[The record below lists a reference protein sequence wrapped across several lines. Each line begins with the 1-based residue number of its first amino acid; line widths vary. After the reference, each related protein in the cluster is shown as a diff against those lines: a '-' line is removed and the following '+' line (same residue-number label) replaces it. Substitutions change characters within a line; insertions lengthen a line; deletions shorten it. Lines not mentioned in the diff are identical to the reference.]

1 MPARSIPPRIPLR
14 PALWAAVGSMILLS
28 RSLSAAE
35 APTTARSAADNVL
48 MRFGPAAV
56 ATLAGVEGTRGTPQP
71 PRWTFMAADAVSKT
85 GLKQFVANAN
95 GAADRGALE
104 NGYPEAIPAGFF
116 NWTQVRVDSDAA
128 FAIADKEARQA
139 RIGFDA
145 VNYLLRPKEGSPEP
159 VWTLMLVDTAKR
171 LVGRIEISA
180 GSGEVVRRIWLRYAG
195 ATGRNL
201 ARIEDSASPAHPLE
215 ASLPPPVPVPP
226 MPEGPPP
233 LEAPAPPAP
242 PAPAGAPPAIVAPPR
257 P

>member
-1 MPARSIPPRIPLR
+1 
-14 PALWAAVGSMILLS
+14 
-28 RSLSAAE
+28 
-35 APTTARSAADNVL
+35 
-48 MRFGPAAV
+48 
-56 ATLAGVEGTRGTPQP
+56 
-71 PRWTFMAADAVSKT
+71 
-85 GLKQFVANAN
+85 
-95 GAADRGALE
+95 
-104 NGYPEAIPAGFF
+104 
-116 NWTQVRVDSDAA
+116 
-128 FAIADKEARQA
+128 
-139 RIGFDA
+139 
-145 VNYLLRPKEGSPEP
+145 
-159 VWTLMLVDTAKR
+159 MLVDTAKR

-215 ASLPPPVPVPP
+215 APLPGPVPVPP

>member
-1 MPARSIPPRIPLR
+1 M
-14 PALWAAVGSMILLS
+14 
-28 RSLSAAE
+28 
-35 APTTARSAADNVL
+35 
-48 MRFGPAAV
+48 
-56 ATLAGVEGTRGTPQP
+56 
-71 PRWTFMAADAVSKT
+71 
-85 GLKQFVANAN
+85 
-95 GAADRGALE
+95 
-104 NGYPEAIPAGFF
+104 
-116 NWTQVRVDSDAA
+116 RVDSDAA

-215 ASLPPPVPVPP
+215 APLPGPVPVPP